1 MPQVLSYADA
11 VRLLGGQR
19 SRFVETFDRLT
30 GGVLLAASVPLPA
43 LLGIFDA
50 KAEFV
55 RLGHDLVRSA
65 SERRSGLSRYGR
77 TQRLEAA
84 HAVLAVTAYF
94 EVLARAELPFAFA
107 DLAVDAG
114 EQLTF
119 AGAYAPDPRMLTDA
133 LFGTVAPVP
142 GPHLPYP
149 RYRAALVDFYGTLGL
164 RLGNFVRGLAAWERL
179 DRAGQRA
186 FAALLDSAPERAAD
200 RHRDLLTQFAAE
212 FPEVRFWLGLHEHE
226 ATRGELRSLAA
237 GLVELRAALDAI
249 STGRAPDER
258 RAALARA
265 YATELDQPIVAS
277 GEVPAGLRV
286 PTLGAAYVPPLC
298 RIVALAPADRPS
310 DEAWWD
316 RQPLRDDLWQS
327 LLVHLTSP
335 GATVAPLLVLGQPGS
350 GKSLL
355 TRILAAQLPAADFMV
370 VRVTLRHVYAAADLQ
385 EQIEQAVR
393 YDTGERV
400 DWPALS
406 RSAGDALPV
415 VLLDGFDELLQAT
428 GVAQTDYLRRVAAFQ
443 RREADQ
449 GRPVAV
455 LVTSRTSVAD
465 RAQPPAGTVAVRL
478 EPFDDAR
485 VAAWVDT
492 WNMVNAGPFAALGV
506 QRLDPATVLAHR
518 ELAGQPLLLLMLALY
533 DAEGNDLRSAGD
545 LRRGELY
552 ERLLRRFARRE
563 VVKHRA
569 GLSARDLDRAVEE
582 ELRRLSVVAFAMFN
596 RRAQAVTD
604 TDLEADLAALK
615 VGAPAS
621 AVDRSGLRTPLR
633 AAEVVLGRFFFI
645 HRSRATL
652 DDTRHESYEFLHAT
666 FGEYLVARFTTQVL
680 ADLVAR
686 DTASSLSL
694 GGDPV
699 DDDLLHALLSYA
711 VLTSRAPVL
720 AFLAEHTATL
730 DEQRRADWADLL
742 LRLFR
747 AAPYATGG
755 RRFDGYRPMLLPVPA
770 RHAAYTANLLL
781 LAVCAAGEVT
791 AGQLFPDVT
800 DVVGRWRGQALLW
813 RSQLDD
819 EEWASLVNALA
830 LDRRVTG
837 HGRDVALSRDDGGFT
852 PPPVDM
858 PWAHG
863 LRPVADVD
871 VLFYQVPDQETW
883 FRRRTHFECDVDDDT
898 VRHTL
903 EPIVDYLPDSTSLFV
918 RPWADA
924 LPSAARLLLDAWLL
938 PYFHGVAPEEQARAY
953 RRCARVAVT
962 VENQWG
968 SLPYTYPLLLLDRL
982 AGDREVPAELA
993 FEILMACTD
1002 VVVDRGSGTT
1012 AALRCIVALLGRD
1025 RTVDVK
1031 LYMMTDELLALSRR
1045 GEYVD
1050 WLDDLFAD
1058 VLVRLYELELGRV
1071 PLSAAEAESFRRR
1084 YGDRRP
1090 DLVQR
1095 LRPLVDGPADGRE

>member
-11 VRLLGGQR
+11 VRLLGGQQ
-19 SRFVETFDRLT
+19 SRFVEAFDKLT
-30 GGVLLAASVPLPA
+30 GGALLAASVPVPA

-65 SERRSGLSRYGR
+65 SERRSGLSRYDR

-94 EVLARAELPFAFA
+94 EVLAGAELPFAFT

-114 EQLTF
+114 EQLTL

-149 RYRAALVDFYGTLGL
+149 RYRAALVEFYGAVGG
-164 RLGNFVRGLAAWERL
+164 RLGNFVHGLAAWDRL

-186 FAALLDSAPERAAD
+186 FAALLEDAPERAAV
-200 RHRDLLTQFAAE
+200 RHRHLFTKLAAE
-212 FPEVRFWLGLHEHE
+212 FPEVRFWLGLYEHE
-226 ATRGELRSLAA
+226 ATRGEIRSLAA
-237 GLVELRAALDAI
+237 GLVELRDALDAI

-265 YATELDQPIVAS
+265 YAAELDQPIVAS

-286 PTLGAAYVPPLC
+286 PTLGGAYVPPLC
-298 RIVALAPADRPS
+298 RIVELAPADRPS

-316 RQPLRDDLWQS
+316 RHPLRADLWQS
-327 LLVHLTSP
+327 LLVHLTAP
-335 GATVAPLLVLGQPGS
+335 GAARAPLLVLGQPGS

-370 VRVTLRHVYAAADLQ
+370 VRVALRHVHAAADLQ

-478 EPFDDAR
+478 EPFDDTR
-485 VAAWVDT
+485 VAAWVAT
-492 WNMVNAGPFAALGV
+492 WNTVNAAPFAALGV
-506 QRLDPATVLAHR
+506 QPLDTPTVLAHR

-533 DAEGNDLRSAGD
+533 DAEGNDLRSARE

-563 VVKHRA
+563 VVKHRD
-569 GLSARDLDRAVEE
+569 GLSTRDLNRAVEE

-596 RRAQAVTD
+596 RRAQSVTD
-604 TDLEADLAALK
+604 TDLEVDLAALK
-615 VGAPAS
+615 VGAPGS
-621 AVDRSGLRTPLR
+621 AVERSGLRTPLR

-652 DDTRHESYEFLHAT
+652 DDTRRETYEFLHAT
-666 FGEYLVARFTTQVL
+666 FGEYLVARFTAQVV

-686 DTASSLSL
+686 DAASSLSL
-694 GGDPV
+694 GGEPV

-711 VLTSRAPVL
+711 VLTSRAPVV

-730 DEQRRADWADLL
+730 NDQRRADWADLL

-747 AAPYATGG
+747 SAPYATGG
-755 RRFDGYRPMLLPVPA
+755 RRFDGYRPMVLPVPA

-791 AGQLFPDVT
+791 AGQLFPGVT

-819 EEWASLVNALA
+819 EEWAALVNALA

-837 HGRDVALSRDDGGFT
+837 HGRDVALSRDDGSFT
-852 PPPVDM
+852 PPPVD
-858 PWAHG
+858 PRWAHNLG
-863 LRPVADVD
+863 PVAEAGEQM
-871 VLFYQVPDQETW
+871 FYQVPDQETW
-883 FRRRTHFECDVDDDT
+883 FRRRAHFECDVDDDT
-898 VRHTL
+898 VRHAL
-903 EPIVDYLPDSTSLFV
+903 EPIVEYLPDSTGRFA
-918 RPWADA
+918 RPWADD
-924 LPSAARLLLDAWLL
+924 LSSAAHLLLDAWLL
-938 PYFHGVAPEEQARAY
+938 PYFHGVAPEEQARVY
-953 RRCARVAVT
+953 RRCARIAAT

-968 SLPYTYPLLLLDRL
+968 PVSYTYPLLLLDRL
-982 AGDREVPAELA
+982 AGDRTVPADLA
-993 FEILMACTD
+993 FEVLMACVN
-1002 VVVDRGSGTT
+1002 VVLDLGSGTT
-1012 AALRCIVALLGRD
+1012 AALRCILALLGRD

-1031 LYMMTDELLALSRR
+1031 LYVMTDELLGLARR
-1045 GEYVD
+1045 GEHVD
-1050 WLDDLFAD
+1050 WLDDLLAD
-1058 VLVRLYELELGRV
+1058 VLVRLHELELGRV
-1071 PLSAAEAESFRRR
+1071 PLSTAEAESFRQR

-1095 LRPLVDGPADGRE
+1095 LRPLVDGPE